1 MSKVAK
7 ATMGL
12 MVVTIIAK
20 ILGFGR
26 ELVLAS
32 SYGASMYSDAY
43 ITAINIPVVIF
54 TIIGTTLSTVL
65 IPMYFEIRENEGD
78 IASLK
83 FINNMFNIVIVI
95 CTLLSIIGFIFAE
108 ELVKVF
114 AIGFKDETLIVTIKY
129 TKIIIIGIIFTGLSY
144 VMSAYLQI
152 KNNFTVP
159 GLVTVPRNMAIII
172 SIIMSVNTSPDIMI
186 WGALIGSLLE
196 FLFQIPFAYKNGYK
210 YKLYFN
216 LRESYIKRILVLI
229 TPVLIGVAV
238 NQINVMVD
246 KTLASTLVE
255 GSISALNYAN
265 KLNGFVIGI
274 FITSVAAVIYPMLS
288 KLLSKNNN
296 EEFVKYVSS
305 SINSVIILIIPISI
319 GAVVLADPIVRLL
332 FQRGEFNLAAVKMTS
347 IALVMY
353 SIGMT
358 AVGLRDILNRVFYSL
373 KDTKTPMVNGAMSM
387 GMNIILNFI
396 LVKYFKIAGL
406 ALATSISSI
415 ICIVLLLV
423 SLEKKIGYFGQ
434 DKIFK
439 TTIKSII
446 SAIIMGF
453 GTYTS
458 YNYLNIYLGNEFI
471 FEFMKLMIS
480 IIIGIIIYGVMIVSL
495 KVEEVNSIISI
506 VKNKIGKNV
515 TIEI

>member
-12 MVVTIIAK
+12 MVATIIAK

-65 IPMYFEIRENEGD
+65 IPMYFEVRENEGD
-78 IASLK
+78 TASLK
-83 FINNMFNIVIVI
+83 FINNIFNIVIVI
-95 CTLLSIIGFIFAE
+95 CTFLAIIGFIFAE
-108 ELVKVF
+108 ELVKLF
-114 AIGFKDETLIVTIKY
+114 AIGFKDETLIVTVKY

-152 KNNFTVP
+152 KDKFIIP

-172 SIIMSVNTSPDIMI
+172 SIIMSVNINPDIMI

-196 FLFQIPFAYKNGYK
+196 FLFQIPFAYKNGYR
-210 YKLYFN
+210 YKPYFN
-216 LRESYIKRILVLI
+216 LRESYIKKILVLI

-274 FITSVAAVIYPMLS
+274 FITSVAAVIYPTLS
-288 KLLSKNNN
+288 RLLSKKNN
-296 EEFVKYVSS
+296 EEFIKYVSS
-305 SINSVIILIIPISI
+305 SINSVIVLIIPISI
-319 GAVVLADPIVRLL
+319 GAIVLADPIVRLL

-358 AVGLRDILNRVFYSL
+358 AAGLRDLLNRVFYSL

-415 ICIVLLLV
+415 ICIVFLLV

-446 SAIIMGF
+446 AAIIMGF

-458 YNYLNIYLGNEFI
+458 YNYLNIYLDNEFI
-471 FEFMKLMIS
+471 FEFMKLIIS
-480 IIIGIIIYGVMIVSL
+480 IIIGIIIYGVMIISL

-506 VKNKIGKNV
+506 VKKRMGKNI
-515 TIEI
+515 TIKI